1 MNPMPSLSHRQRR
14 SGLRHVL
21 ADTLVAA
28 DEPERIAELRAL
40 IATLE
45 TPADRLLARYRG
57 RPDRPLAGPRYSAA
71 SW

>member
-1 MNPMPSLSHRQRR
+1 MPSLSHRHRR
-14 SGLRHVL
+14 SGLRDLL
-21 ADTLVAA
+21 ADTRMAA
-28 DEPERIAELRAL
+28 DEPDRIAELRAL
-40 IATLE
+40 VAALE